1 MYFFYAIVS
10 SVVIIIFLLKAR
22 QSENYHFV
30 AIYIYIYTYRPK
42 NCHFGAAIYLK
53 TIIET
58 KTLTLSILYV
68 SIAVYT
74 YKNLINRFVLIISIS
89 DFSINIIYNYDI
101 SVLVFV
107 NLCNEIDRLCK

>member
-1 MYFFYAIVS
+1 
-10 SVVIIIFLLKAR
+10 LLKAR
-22 QSENYHFV
+22 RSKKLPFRC
-30 AIYIYIYTYRPK
+30 YIYTYRPK
-42 NCHFGAAIYLK
+42 NCHFGAVIYLN

-89 DFSINIIYNYDI
+89 DFSINII
-101 SVLVFV
+101 
-107 NLCNEIDRLCK
+107 